1 LEIDTMAISN
11 LGKTLQKFAFKNKE
25 KIKELFWDGYEEKY
39 WMVLRDRCDPHGSH
53 TIAGLTVNDLLYKWR
68 RCEPCNCGECK

>member
-1 LEIDTMAISN
+1 MAISN

-39 WMVLRDRCDPHGSH
+39 WMVLRDHCDPHGSH

-68 RCEPCNCGECK
+68 RCEPCNCGECE